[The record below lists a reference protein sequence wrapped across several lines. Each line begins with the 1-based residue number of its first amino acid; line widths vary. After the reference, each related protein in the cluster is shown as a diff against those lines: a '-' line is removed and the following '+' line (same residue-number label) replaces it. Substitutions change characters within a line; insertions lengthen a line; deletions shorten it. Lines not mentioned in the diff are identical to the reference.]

1 MLILV
6 FNSGFTHDKFSS
18 SRGVLAALGS
28 IIVYSGNSLAFY
40 GGGIT
45 EGWRDGGE
53 GGNYE
58 GGGDGITRKHTSAS
72 YFPALLKLIQVRSCT
87 GAICTVHPAL
97 VQ

>member
-40 GGGIT
+40 GGGDHRRV
-45 EGWRDGGE
+45 EGR
-53 GGNYE
+53 
-58 GGGDGITRKHTSAS
+58 GDGITRKRTSAS
-72 YFPALLKLIQVRSCT
+72 
-87 GAICTVHPAL
+87 
-97 VQ
+97 

>member
-40 GGGIT
+40 RGGITALLAKTGVRGGGI
-45 EGWRDGGE
+45 
-53 GGNYE
+53 
-58 GGGDGITRKHTSAS
+58 IISAVCGRILTIPKPLIS
-72 YFPALLKLIQVRSCT
+72 YGSQMKRPSRS
-87 GAICTVHPAL
+87 AR
-97 VQ
+97 

>member
-40 GGGIT
+40 GGGDHRGV
-45 EGWRDGGE
+45 EGWRGG
-53 GGNYE
+53 GKLR
-58 GGGDGITRKHTSAS
+58 GGGDGITRKRTSAS

>member
-40 GGGIT
+40 GGG
-45 EGWRDGGE
+45 GSQRGGGE
-53 GGNYE
+53 GGWDYKK
-58 GGGDGITRKHTSAS
+58 T
-72 YFPALLKLIQVRSCT
+72 Y
-87 GAICTVHPAL
+87 
-97 VQ
+97 

>member
-40 GGGIT
+40 GGGDHRGV
-45 EGWRDGGE
+45 EGWR
-53 GGNYE
+53 
-58 GGGDGITRKHTSAS
+58 GGG
-72 YFPALLKLIQVRSCT
+72 KLRGGMGLQENI
-87 GAICTVHPAL
+87 L
-97 VQ
+97 VPVIFLHC